1 MPKFFIKTDNIKE
14 NEEIH
19 IIGNDVNHLKN
30 VLRKKVDDKITV
42 CNSDTSINYECIII
56 EIEENEIIFKIV
68 NEEESVTESKLNIT
82 IFQGLPKA
90 DKMELIIQK
99 ATELGVKN
107 IVPVNT
113 KRTIVKLKDKDK
125 QNKVSRWQKIAEVAA
140 KQSGRDM
147 IPKIEN
153 IIDISNLEFNEYD
166 KILVLYENEE
176 RVSIKDEIEKIKNS
190 NKENLEI
197 GIIIGPEGG
206 LDDTE
211 IEKLKL
217 KSNVSVVTLG
227 KRILRT
233 ETVALVVSGIL
244 MYELGDL
251 N

>member
-56 EIEENEIIFKIV
+56 EIEENEIICKIV
-68 NEEESVTESKLNIT
+68 NEEESVSESKLNIT

-140 KQSGRDM
+140 KQSGRDI

-176 RVSIKDEIEKIKNS
+176 RVSIKQEIEKLKKL
-190 NKENLEI
+190 NKENLNI
-197 GIIIGPEGG
+197 GIVIGPEGG
-206 LDDTE
+206 LDEAE
-211 IEKLKL
+211 IEKIKL
-217 KSNVSVVTLG
+217 KNNVSVVTLG